1 MAECR
6 SEWSAEDLRANLEA
20 EDPAVRA
27 EACHALGS
35 SKDPQAFW
43 LLARVLRGDA
53 GLVRGTFLPIPVRAY
68 AAQALGALG
77 DARAV
82 DHLCR
87 ALTDRG
93 DERFWDA
100 VGAEPFGDLVSYDDV
115 NAMAAEALG
124 KIADLRALPPLSRA
138 ARRHPSP
145 VVRASAARALA
156 EIRNRRPDADIPEEI
171 IALARRSRRLDR
183 ERLEAALANL
193 ALSDPDLANILREES
208 DS

>member
-1 MAECR
+1 VVACGTQR
-6 SEWSAEDLRANLEA
+6 SVEDLRQNLEA

-27 EACHALGS
+27 EACQELAGS
-35 SKDPQAFW
+35 EDPQAFW
-43 LLARVLRGDA
+43 LLARTLRSDT

-68 AAQALGALG
+68 AAQALGALR
-77 DARAV
+77 DERAI

-93 DERFWDA
+93 DDRFWDA
-100 VGAEPFGDLVSYDDV
+100 VQAEPFGDLVSYDDV

-124 KIADLRALPPLSRA
+124 HIADLRCLPALSKA

-171 IALARRSRRLDR
+171 LALANRSRRLDR

-193 ALSDPDLANILREES
+193 ALTDPDLANILREDGE
-208 DS
+208 